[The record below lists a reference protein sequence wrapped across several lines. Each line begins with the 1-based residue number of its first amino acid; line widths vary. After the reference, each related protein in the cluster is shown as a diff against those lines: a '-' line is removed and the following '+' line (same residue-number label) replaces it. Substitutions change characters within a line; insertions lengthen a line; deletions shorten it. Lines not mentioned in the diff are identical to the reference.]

1 MILPIKRNGVS
12 YMGAVLAVSAVIA
25 LALLI
30 YLFYVLFRGES
41 L

>member
-1 MILPIKRNGVS
+1 
-12 YMGAVLAVSAVIA
+12 MGAILVISSLIA

-30 YLFYVLFRGES
+30 YLFYVLFRGEE

>member
-1 MILPIKRNGVS
+1 MN
-12 YMGAVLAVSAVIA
+12 VLLAITGMVG

-30 YLFYVLFRGES
+30 YLFYVLFRGDE

>member
-1 MILPIKRNGVS
+1 
-12 YMGAVLAVSAVIA
+12 MGAVLVISSLIA

-30 YLFYVLFRGES
+30 YLFYVLFRGEE

>member
-1 MILPIKRNGVS
+1 
-12 YMGAVLAVSAVIA
+12 MGAVLGFFALAA

-30 YLFYVLFRGES
+30 YLFYVLFRGDE

>member
-1 MILPIKRNGVS
+1 MEVVL
-12 YMGAVLAVSAVIA
+12 VLAGLIG

-30 YLFYVLFRGES
+30 YLFYVLFRGEE